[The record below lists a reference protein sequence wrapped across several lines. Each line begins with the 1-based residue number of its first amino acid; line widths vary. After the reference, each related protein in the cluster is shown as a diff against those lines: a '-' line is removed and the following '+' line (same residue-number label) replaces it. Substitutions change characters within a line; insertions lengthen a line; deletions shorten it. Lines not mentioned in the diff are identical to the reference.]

1 MNHEWVLPT
10 LGSAMLLAGCGSGQS
25 DWNRASKANT
35 VAGYETYLRR
45 HPDGEYRAEA
55 DERITQL
62 NDDQAW
68 ARATAAHSTQGLRAY
83 LAREPEGVHS
93 QQAKASLEAVA
104 SASD

>member
-1 MNHEWVLPT
+1 MNREWILPT
-10 LGSAMLLAGCGSGQS
+10 LGSAVLLAACNTGQS
-25 DWNRASKANT
+25 DWNKASKANT

-68 ARATAAHSTQGLRAY
+68 AQATEAHSARGLRAY
-83 LAREPEGVHS
+83 LAREPEGAHS
-93 QQAKASLEAVA
+93 QQAKASLGAA
-104 SASD
+104 AGAGD